1 MGGAVGVV
9 AGGTVA
15 GAEDM
20 LVTIVGAVTVVLS
33 VVGVTLLGGIMNMGE
48 GMGVV
53 IVTFVILV
61 LLLPFII
68 GRGDNVGTMVMVG
81 VSLSIHVIMEDIVVQ
96 IRVNHVVVVPV
107 VISTIDIDAL
117 VDVQQFKF
125 GNRAVA
131 DWLKILLLV
140 VLV

>member
-1 MGGAVGVV
+1 M

-15 GAEDM
+15 GAEDV

-131 DWLKILLLV
+131 DWWKILLLV